1 MVSQVL
7 IPIAD
12 PQLPEQRI
20 RLDNVS
26 WAQYET
32 LLLTLGNDFPALR
45 LSFLEGTLEI
55 MTTSALHEEIKVVI
69 RLLLE
74 AFFFEYQI
82 RFHGIGSATLRAAA
96 KARGL
101 EPDECYCLGQKQDIP
116 DLAIEVVVS
125 SGLVDKLEIYRGLG
139 VAEVWEWENGQFTL
153 HHLRSGGYE
162 TIRQS
167 ELLPDCDLDLLASY
181 VRPDQQFDA
190 VLGFRSELQQRRAAE
205 SR

>member
-7 IPIAD
+7 SPIAD
-12 PQLPEQRI
+12 SQLPEQRI
-20 RLDNVS
+20 RLDSVS

-32 LLLTLGNDFPALR
+32 LLLTLGSDFPALR

-101 EPDECYCLGQKQDIP
+101 EPDECYCLGQK
-116 DLAIEVVVS
+116 
-125 SGLVDKLEIYRGLG
+125 
-139 VAEVWEWENGQFTL
+139 
-153 HHLRSGGYE
+153 
-162 TIRQS
+162 
-167 ELLPDCDLDLLASY
+167 
-181 VRPDQQFDA
+181 
-190 VLGFRSELQQRRAAE
+190 
-205 SR
+205 